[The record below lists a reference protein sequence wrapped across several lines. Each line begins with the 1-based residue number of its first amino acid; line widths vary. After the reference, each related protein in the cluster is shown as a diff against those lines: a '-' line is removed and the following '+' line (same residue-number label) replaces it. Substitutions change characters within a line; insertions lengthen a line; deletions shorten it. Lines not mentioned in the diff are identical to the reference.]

1 MRRKKRIL
9 GVLMIVAALIIMQ
22 LPVSEADAAT
32 SASDFVIQGGT
43 LLKYRGFEKNVTIPD
58 TVEVISKDAF
68 EQNTNIEQV
77 VIPNSVKRIE
87 PYAFW
92 WCGNLHTV
100 TLGTGLKEVGDYAF
114 AGCTGLRQMTIPK
127 NVSTIGIN
135 AFSDCVNMKTITIPA
150 ETVNIHETAFEN
162 CYQLKIDCTQG
173 SAAEKYAQWFYEHQ
187 KEMAEYEDVPGF
199 DPSDPSV
206 STPQPVIPQP
216 TASPADDGKQV
227 GSATIVGD
235 SAFILADNTQLR
247 VYDGGAYLEVDT
259 IPVADL
265 MDDLSGG
272 LAKFTVVDGRTVADQ
287 AYYRSSR
294 LRSLSLPEGIRTI
307 GQFSFAR
314 SSLTGLAAPE
324 GLTDIEYGA
333 FYHCDYL
340 TDVRLPETVVNVEPK
355 AFEHTAWVEGFLNGD
370 SSAEGDFLI
379 EGGVLVA
386 YRGSGDTAA
395 VPEGVRVIAG
405 EAFAGHK
412 ELKSLSLPDSLQV
425 VGEAAF
431 EDCSGLADIQF
442 GSGVREIKDR
452 AFRGT
457 AAAGKSVSLPASVE
471 KLGLFAFGTADIVY
485 EGEAPELTHET
496 SAERLS
502 NVSYRPYPQGQS
514 QNRGVT
520 VVGPENASAS
530 LEGAGD
536 SYTLTIETPENIS
549 PMKKACMRAFGAELP
564 ADMAVYD
571 LTLTDSSGIPLTKLG
586 MQTLTVVLPVPEHL
600 KGQNLK
606 MLTLDRNGQAE
617 AVPVERVM
625 LDGVESLRFGVR
637 HLSLFGIY
645 GAGAADAGEELLQ
658 IDVEINSLS
667 APPMQ
672 KKSASAAPYIPKL
685 AVGGAMLLT
694 GLIVILS
701 AGRGKRAVK
710 SVAKRQEPKS
720 RIREQDKEDRC
731 IRK

>member
-1 MRRKKRIL
+1 M
-9 GVLMIVAALIIMQ
+9 
-22 LPVSEADAAT
+22 
-32 SASDFVIQGGT
+32 
-43 LLKYRGFEKNVTIPD
+43 
-58 TVEVISKDAF
+58 
-68 EQNTNIEQV
+68 
-77 VIPNSVKRIE
+77 
-87 PYAFW
+87 
-92 WCGNLHTV
+92 
-100 TLGTGLKEVGDYAF
+100 
-114 AGCTGLRQMTIPK
+114 
-127 NVSTIGIN
+127 
-135 AFSDCVNMKTITIPA
+135 
-150 ETVNIHETAFEN
+150 
-162 CYQLKIDCTQG
+162 
-173 SAAEKYAQWFYEHQ
+173 
-187 KEMAEYEDVPGF
+187 
-199 DPSDPSV
+199 
-206 STPQPVIPQP
+206 
-216 TASPADDGKQV
+216 
-227 GSATIVGD
+227 
-235 SAFILADNTQLR
+235 
-247 VYDGGAYLEVDT
+247 
-259 IPVADL
+259 
-265 MDDLSGG
+265 
-272 LAKFTVVDGRTVADQ
+272 
-287 AYYRSSR
+287 
-294 LRSLSLPEGIRTI
+294 
-307 GQFSFAR
+307 
-314 SSLTGLAAPE
+314 
-324 GLTDIEYGA
+324 
-333 FYHCDYL
+333 
-340 TDVRLPETVVNVEPK
+340 
-355 AFEHTAWVEGFLNGD
+355 
-370 SSAEGDFLI
+370 
-379 EGGVLVA
+379 
-386 YRGSGDTAA
+386 
-395 VPEGVRVIAG
+395 
-405 EAFAGHK
+405 
-412 ELKSLSLPDSLQV
+412 
-425 VGEAAF
+425 GEAAF

-485 EGEAPELTHET
+485 EGKAPELTHET

-514 QNRGVT
+514 QNRGVM

-720 RIREQDKEDRC
+720 RTREQDKEDRC